1 MFDYWTLSRCYIY
14 SLLYTQTL
22 RNFSVEYG
30 DIVFQRSSETP
41 EDIGRSNVYLDEKI
55 AAFGG
60 FVIRGKRKG
69 NYDPLFLKYLL
80 DSRTARKEIVRM
92 GQGAQHYNIGQEGL
106 RSIAL
111 FFPTEEEQHRIA
123 LCIGLIDRKIEL
135 AGVLSRIIL
144 SHEQVCL
151 ILLMG

>member
-1 MFDYWTLSRCYIY
+1 MDILNNTYITY
-14 SLLYTQTL
+14 DRIKGLVDIDTQTL

-111 FFPTEEEQHRIA
+111 FFPTEEEQHS
-123 LCIGLIDRKIEL
+123 
-135 AGVLSRIIL
+135 VLKPQFPKDSR
-144 SHEQVCL
+144 
-151 ILLMG
+151 